1 MFRNEALYG
10 YNGDSFLDFL
20 LAVPAFDNQS
30 YQIHGRF
37 HQPIHMGQIFGYEG
51 RIHEGGT
58 DGNRIVD
65 GGRRVIQSSMFG
77 MDQRV
82 HMSDFLNKHNAEK

>member
-1 MFRNEALYG
+1 MKPFICLGPR
-10 YNGDSFLDFL
+10 DSFLDFL
-20 LAVPAFDNQS
+20 LAGPAFDNQS
-30 YQIHGRF
+30 YQIHDRF

-65 GGRRVIQSSMFG
+65 GWKTGHSIIHVWDGSKSANVRFPQ
-77 MDQRV
+77 QT
-82 HMSDFLNKHNAEK
+82 